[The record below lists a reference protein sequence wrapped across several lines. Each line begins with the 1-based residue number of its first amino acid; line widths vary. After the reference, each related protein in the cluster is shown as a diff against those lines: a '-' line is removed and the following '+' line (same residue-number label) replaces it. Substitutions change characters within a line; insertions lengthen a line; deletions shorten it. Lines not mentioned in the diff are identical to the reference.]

1 MIRNRL
7 KSQIVFMLLL
17 LSILLWSK
25 IFLKIKAEFDNRS
38 ESSEKPKTIFQ
49 ATATDSGSRFIDLYL
64 LDSLEKI
71 QDPFS
76 YNFGKEKLQDQKS
89 DSTRKKSN
97 TDSDTPFFKYSGLLS
112 DKDGKVALIE
122 ISPNDIQFVREGQT
136 IQGFELIKILSKQV
150 RFKNKDKEFSISANF

>member
-38 ESSEKPKTIFQ
+38 KSSEKPKTIFQ